1 MVTRADVAA
10 MAGVSPAVVSYV
22 INNGPRPVSAATRAR
37 VVASIEALSYRPNG
51 VASALRRGT
60 VTSVG
65 MLMPSPV
72 DPFFAEF
79 ADAVESA
86 LHEAGY
92 LFSLGIAHPEDPVR
106 ELVQLRSLIDRRMDG
121 LILHSSLA
129 VTRLKQAGEAI
140 PPIVVLDGGPDE
152 PVSTV
157 GVDNRRDAAYAVAHL
172 QDWGHRRIGCIS
184 GPGQLRASAERV
196 AGWTEQQEAV
206 GAPSGPRWLC
216 RAELSSRGGAVAARA
231 MLGSGSERW
240 LRPRPTAL
248 FVTSDV
254 QVHGVLQ
261 VCHELGLSVPAD
273 ISIVSF
279 DGTQSTRY
287 TQPPLTSMRQP
298 IKELGSTSVRILLE
312 MVGDPGRTSTVVL
325 RSNLVLGGSCAPP
338 RDAHADG

>member
-1 MVTRADVAA
+1 MFTRAEVAA

-60 VTSVG
+60 ATSVG

-72 DPFFAEF
+72 DPYFAEL

-92 LFSLGIAHPEDPVR
+92 LFSLGIAHPEEPVR
-106 ELVQLRSLIDRRMDG
+106 EQVQLRSLTDRRMDG
-121 LILHSSLA
+121 LILSSSLA
-129 VTRLKQAGEAI
+129 VTRLQQAGEAM
-140 PPIVVLDGGPDE
+140 PPIVVLDGGPDG

-157 GVDNRRDAAYAVAHL
+157 GVDNHRDAAYAVAHL

-184 GPGQLRASAERV
+184 GPGQVRACAERV
-196 AGWTEQQEAV
+196 AGWVQQQDEI
-206 GAPSGPRWLC
+206 GAPNGPRWLC
-216 RAELSSRGGAVAARA
+216 RAELSSRGGAAAARA
-231 MLGSGSERW
+231 MLGSGGERS
-240 LRPRPTAL
+240 LGPRPTAL

-254 QVHGVLQ
+254 QAHGVLQ
-261 VCHELGLSVPAD
+261 VCHDLGLSVPAD

-298 IKELGSTSVRILLE
+298 IKELGSTAVRVLLE
-312 MVGDPGRTSTVVL
+312 MIGHPGRTCTVVL
-325 RSNLVLGGSCAPP
+325 RCNLVLGGSCAGTPS
-338 RDAHADG
+338 GS